1 LLKSCGTTAVFQL
14 ESSGMKDLIRRLQP
28 DSFEDIV
35 ALVALFRPGPLQ
47 SGMVD
52 DFIKRK
58 HGATVSYPHPD
69 LEPIL
74 KPTYGIILYQ
84 EQVMQ
89 IAQVLAG
96 YSLGGADLLRRA
108 MGKKKPVEMAKQRAV
123 FLQGAMQR
131 GVDEKVATGIFDL
144 MEKFAGYGFNK
155 SHSAAY
161 ALISYQ
167 TAWLKAHYPAAFM
180 AAVLSAD
187 MDNTD
192 KIVLLIAECRDMKL
206 KVIPPDINTSGHY
219 FTAQSG
225 DTVLYGLG
233 AIKGVG
239 QSAVET
245 ILQERDAQG
254 RFGDLYELCQRVDL
268 RKVNRRTFEALIR
281 AGALDSMGDT
291 RSTQMLNLP
300 LALKTAEQHS
310 HNQDTGQDDLFGA
323 AGGERDTLREI
334 QRIPEWDQEQKLHGE
349 KETLGLYLTGH
360 PILRYSTELSRI
372 TTGSLAG
379 LIASPGEMPGAVPAR
394 TNGTERSVTIAGL
407 VMSMRIRK
415 TQRGGKIAFLTLDD
429 HTARIDVR
437 VFPEVFDKYQAL
449 LAKDKVLVIQGTLG
463 MDDYSGGN
471 QVTAQQIYDINQARE
486 TFARRLVVG
495 VAAERADNGFA
506 GELADILQPFREGQ
520 CRVCIDYT
528 GGSAA
533 ARVMLGDEWTVHP
546 TDELLHRLQELAGDH
561 GVVVEYG

>member
-1 LLKSCGTTAVFQL
+1 
-14 ESSGMKDLIRRLQP
+14 
-28 DSFEDIV
+28 
-35 ALVALFRPGPLQ
+35 
-47 SGMVD
+47 
-52 DFIKRK
+52 
-58 HGATVSYPHPD
+58 
-69 LEPIL
+69 
-74 KPTYGIILYQ
+74 
-84 EQVMQ
+84 
-89 IAQVLAG
+89 
-96 YSLGGADLLRRA
+96 
-108 MGKKKPVEMAKQRAV
+108 
-123 FLQGAMQR
+123 
-131 GVDEKVATGIFDL
+131 

-192 KIVLLIAECRDMKL
+192 KVVLLIAECRDMKL

-219 FTAQSG
+219 FSAQSG

-239 QSAVET
+239 QSAVES
-245 ILQERDAQG
+245 ILQERDVRG
-254 RFGDLYELCQRVDL
+254 HFKDLYELCQRVDL

-310 HNQDTGQDDLFGA
+310 RNRDTGQDDLFA
-323 AGGERDTLREI
+323 APGGERDSPREV
-334 QRIPEWDQEQKLHGE
+334 QRVPEWDQEQKLHGE

-360 PILRYSTELSRI
+360 PILRYNAELKRI
-372 TTGSLAG
+372 TTGSLAD
-379 LIASPGEMPGAVPAR
+379 LIVSPEGMSGAVVPAR
-394 TNGTERSVTIAGL
+394 ANGTERSVTIAGL

-415 TQRGGKIAFLTLDD
+415 TQRGGKIAFLSLDD

-437 VFPEVFDKYQAL
+437 VFPEVFEKYQAL
-449 LAKDKVLVIQGTLG
+449 LAKDRVLVIQGTLG

-495 VAAERADNGFA
+495 VAGERAGNGFA
-506 GELADILQPFREGQ
+506 GELADILQPFREGR
-520 CRVCIDYT
+520 CRVCIDYV
-528 GGSAA
+528 GGCAA
-533 ARVMLGDEWTVHP
+533 ARVVLGDEWTVHP
-546 TDELLHRLQELAGDH
+546 TDELLHRLQELAGEQ